1 MIYGKLLHKCWIDIP
16 SEIPPPAEET
26 WLRWDDKTDDPYR
39 QGWFFPAGTPVEC
52 NEFDTIEDLMRE
64 QLFGASA
71 GTYWLLPNGE
81 ERCLEPD
88 VVDFGAGI

>member
-1 MIYGKLLHKCWIDIP
+1 MIYGRLLHACGYDREP
-16 SEIPPPAEET
+16 DSVTPEED
-26 WLRWDDKTDDPYR
+26 RWARADAD
-39 QGWFFPAGTPVEC
+39 GWSFVVGTPVEC
-52 NEFDTIEDLMRE
+52 NEFDSIEDLMRE